1 MLRPWLELA
10 RISNLPTVWTNV
22 TAAWLLA
29 GGAWL
34 PVNAQLG
41 WLLLAG
47 SLLYTGGMILNDAA
61 DVQHDREQRKE
72 RPIPSG
78 KVSLAAAWTVGLG
91 MMLSGGLIGFL
102 FTSASVPI
110 IGALMLAILF
120 YDLYHKPWPGA
131 VWVMGA
137 CRVLLFCMA
146 GSAVIPLLL
155 DAQRTV
161 LACPG
166 YPQTLAMLAH
176 MPPGVWIMGLTLG
189 SYIVGLTMVAR
200 MEARGAVT
208 IPLRA
213 LFAKGL
219 LYAPALVALYFWLS
233 RANWR
238 LIPLLADFTPL
249 APLPFIL
256 IFIAMV
262 FHATRLMRRGGPA
275 IGRAVGILLAG
286 IAVVDALAVMQV
298 SLSLACGFVLTAPLL
313 RLWQR
318 WIAAT

>member
-29 GGAWL
+29 GGPWVDAR
-34 PVNAQLG
+34 LG

-61 DVQHDREQRKE
+61 DARHDQEHKKE

-78 KVSLAAAWTVGLG
+78 RVTAGLAWAVGLVMMMTGAGVAVSVAGASAWITVGLVG
-91 MMLSGGLIGFL
+91 
-102 FTSASVPI
+102 
-110 IGALMLAILF
+110 AILF

-131 VWVMGA
+131 VWVMGT
-137 CRVLLFCMA
+137 CRVLLYAMA
-146 GSAVIPLLL
+146 GSVIL
-155 DAQRTV
+155 DSE
-161 LACPG
+161 LG
-166 YPQTLAMLAH
+166 HL
-176 MPPGVWIMGLTLG
+176 GGLKDWVAIFALSLG
-189 SYIVGLTMVAR
+189 AYIVGLTMVAR
-200 MEARGAVT
+200 MEARGAIVS
-208 IPLRA
+208 PLRVG
-213 LFAKGL
+213 FARL
-219 LYAPALVALYFWLS
+219 LLGTPALVAVYFWLTQ
-233 RANWR
+233 ANWR
-238 LIPLLADFTPL
+238 LIPLLGDLTPL
-249 APLPFIL
+249 APLVFIL
-256 IFIAMV
+256 LFIGMVLHAMRV
-262 FHATRLMRRGGPA
+262 MRQGGPA

-298 SLSLACGFVLTAPLL
+298 SLQLACVFVLIAPFL